1 VSLKRKSKKR
11 VAIPFKKQRSKEKKN
26 KGAKK
31 KKNRERVI
39 SILQTKEIELQ
50 FDWCQ
55 LFPSIHFFYLD
66 PFLSTFFFL

>member
-31 KKNRERVI
+31 KKEQRKSDINSADKR
-39 SILQTKEIELQ
+39 
-50 FDWCQ
+50 D
-55 LFPSIHFFYLD
+55 
-66 PFLSTFFFL
+66 

>member
-31 KKNRERVI
+31 KRTE
-39 SILQTKEIELQ
+39 KE
-50 FDWCQ
+50 
-55 LFPSIHFFYLD
+55 
-66 PFLSTFFFL
+66 